1 MLLREGGTKC
11 LFILNLPEG
20 AEVFLQSKYSEM
32 QKILGGAVGEG
43 VVGLWVVCQLGAN
56 WNKPE
61 EKQVAHLSPTLGPA
75 SRTLHP
81 PTQ

>member
-1 MLLREGGTKC
+1 M
-11 LFILNLPEG
+11 
-20 AEVFLQSKYSEM
+20 
-32 QKILGGAVGEG
+32 GEG